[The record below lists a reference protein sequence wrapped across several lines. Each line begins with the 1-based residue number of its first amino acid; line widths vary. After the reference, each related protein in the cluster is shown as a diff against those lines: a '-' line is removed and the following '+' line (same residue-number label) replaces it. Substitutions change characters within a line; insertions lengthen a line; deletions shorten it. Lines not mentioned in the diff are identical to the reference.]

1 MLTYLMP
8 HQEGQSGPITGHAIN
23 VDGGI
28 GVRGFASAAGG
39 DHL

>member
-1 MLTYLMP
+1 MLASR
-8 HQEGQSGPITGHAIN
+8 EQSGPITGEAIR

-28 GVRGFASAAGG
+28 GVRGFARAAGG

>member
-1 MLTYLMP
+1 VLLASR
-8 HQEGQSGPITGHAIN
+8 EQSGPITGQAIE